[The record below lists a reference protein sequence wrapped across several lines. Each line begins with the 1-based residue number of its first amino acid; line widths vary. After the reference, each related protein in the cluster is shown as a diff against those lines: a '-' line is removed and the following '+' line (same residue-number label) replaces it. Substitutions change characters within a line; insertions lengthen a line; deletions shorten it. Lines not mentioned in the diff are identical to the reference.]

1 MPDEAQSWEELVRYK
16 FHMTLEH
23 FGPDGSNYE
32 GVAYSEYGTIWILH
46 YLEMLKGITGESLY
60 NNPYME
66 NHITYR
72 LYIYPKVPLPREA
85 NKYSLFPVALL
96 HNRLF
101 HRSASNICGGISAC
115 TNTGQSVDS
124 AKAKNAFRA
133 LEHEIRLLWK
143 RAIEFP
149 EKS

>member
-32 GVAYSEYGTIWILH
+32 G
-46 YLEMLKGITGESLY
+46 
-60 NNPYME
+60 
-66 NHITYR
+66 
-72 LYIYPKVPLPREA
+72 
-85 NKYSLFPVALL
+85 L
-96 HNRLF
+96 HNRLL
-101 HRSASNICGGISAC
+101 HRAASNICGGITAC

-143 RAIEFP
+143 RAREILRFKNISQTCSVNPVSTVESEEPKKFL
-149 EKS
+149 